1 MMPVVALSLR
11 RAGRVALGASLAV
24 LALAPPVAAQP
35 AAEEIMAKAHLAMFY
50 PGEDMRARVTMR
62 LVSRD
67 GKERVRELTMSRRD
81 LQDGGE
87 QRYFIYFHRPPD
99 VRDMTFLVWKYPG
112 KDDDRWLYIPA
123 LKLVRRI
130 AASDKRSSFA
140 GSDFSYEDVSG
151 REPEEDTH
159 KLLKEEKVGERAA
172 YVVESVPKD
181 PASVDF
187 GRKVSWIDRATW
199 LPLKEE
205 YYDRRGELS
214 RLFTAE
220 EVKEVQGFWTV
231 TRRVM
236 KNVQTG
242 HWSESVM
249 AEVRYNQKLLPEL
262 FTERALRAPP
272 PELSR

>member
-1 MMPVVALSLR
+1 MALNGRIAGWLIRGVLLTVATAAPA
-11 RAGRVALGASLAV
+11 AG
-24 LALAPPVAAQP
+24 QP
-35 AAEEIMAKAHLAMFY
+35 AAEEIMTRAHLAMFY
-50 PGEDMRARVTMR
+50 PGEDMRARVTLR

-81 LQDGGE
+81 LRDGGE

-99 VRDMTFLVWKYPG
+99 VRDMTFLVWKYPER
-112 KDDDRWLYIPA
+112 DDDRWLYVPA

-130 AASDKRSSFA
+130 AARDKRSSFA
-140 GSDFSYEDVSG
+140 GSDFSYEDISG

-159 KLLKEEKVGERAA
+159 RLLREEPVGERAA

-205 YYDRRGELS
+205 YDDRRGELS
-214 RLFTAE
+214 RVFTAGE
-220 EVKEVQGFWTV
+220 LREIQGFWTV

-236 KNVQTG
+236 RNVQTG
-242 HWSESVM
+242 HWSEAVLADVVYDQNLS
-249 AEVRYNQKLLPEL
+249 PDL
-262 FTERALRAPP
+262 FSERALRAPP
-272 PELSR
+272 AELSR

>member
-1 MMPVVALSLR
+1 MMVRGLRGTGWVA
-11 RAGRVALGASLAV
+11 VGASLAV
-24 LALAPPVAAQP
+24 LGLARPATAQP
-35 AAEEIMAKAHLAMFY
+35 SADEIMSKAHLAMFY

-67 GKERVRELTMSRRD
+67 GKERVRELTMTRRD
-81 LQDGGE
+81 LQDGEE

-112 KDDDRWLYIPA
+112 KDDDRWLYVPA

-187 GRKVSWIDRATW
+187 NRKVSWIDKATR

-220 EVKEVQGFWTV
+220 ELTEIQGFWTV

-242 HWSESVM
+242 HWSEAVL
-249 AEVRYNQKLLPEL
+249 ADVRYNQKLSPDL
-262 FTERALRAPP
+262 FGERALRAPP
-272 PELSR
+272 AELVR